1 MTVITGTEKS
11 TLFSNVNIYHYPDA
25 DAILVKNGII
35 QAIGKS
41 NELRADQ
48 IIDLKSGYLYPG
60 FTDGHMHLLGYGQAL
75 ENLDLTGTTSKN
87 QILNIISETA
97 AELPPQAWIIGRG
110 WDQNDW
116 TDKSFPDKNDL
127 DTAAP
132 DNPVILR
139 RIDGHAVWVNSKVL
153 DMGGITSQTKDPQG
167 GKIYRDKSGIP
178 TGILVD
184 NALALVAGLIP
195 ESTRADKR
203 RRILKAQAKLNSY
216 GLTSIHDAGTSAETI
231 DILDELQRA
240 DKLTLRINC
249 LLNNNPADY
258 ESYLEKGPKI
268 DNSYYQVRGVKLYLD
283 GALGSR
289 GAALL
294 EPYSDDPE
302 NLGLI
307 LTDSAKVA
315 ESVKLFNKH
324 GFQAAIHCIGDR
336 ANRIALDIF
345 ENEGK
350 NSSRNRIEH
359 AQIVHEQDMGRFSQ
373 LGVLPCI
380 QATHCTSDMYWA
392 EDRLGHSRLNE
403 AYPWQS
409 LIEAGSILPGGS
421 DAPVESPSPLKGIYA
436 ALTRQD
442 AAGWPRGGWQSR
454 DRMSLDQALKMVTEW
469 PAFASFEENIKGK
482 ISTGYYADF
491 TVLDQPIDE
500 TKPADILTINIKF
513 TVVGGKL
520 VYNSEKE

>member
-1 MTVITGTEKS
+1 MTVITGAEKS
-11 TLFSNVNIYHYPDA
+11 TLFSNVNIYNHPGA
-25 DAILVKNGII
+25 DALLVKNGII

-60 FTDGHMHLLGYGQAL
+60 FIDGHMHLLGYGQAL
-75 ENLDLTGTTSKN
+75 ENLDLTGTESKD
-87 QILNIISETA
+87 QILNIITETA
-97 AELPPQAWIIGRG
+97 AELQQGDWIIGRG

-116 TDKSFPDKNDL
+116 TGKSFPDKFDL
-127 DTAAP
+127 DSAAP
-132 DNPVILR
+132 HNPVILQ
-139 RIDGHAVWVNSKVL
+139 RIDGHAAWVNSRVL
-153 DMGGITSQTKDPQG
+153 ELAEITSRTEDPRG
-167 GKIYRDKSGIP
+167 GKIYRNKSGVP

-184 NALALVAGLIP
+184 NALDLVTSLIP
-195 ESTRADKR
+195 ETTREDKR
-203 RRILKAQAKLNSY
+203 RRILKAQARLNSY

-231 DILDELQRA
+231 DILDELQKA
-240 DKLTLRINC
+240 GKLTLRINC
-249 LLNNNPADY
+249 LLNDNPGDY
-258 ESYLEKGPKI
+258 KSFLEKGPII
-268 DNSYYQVRGVKLYLD
+268 DNSYFQVRGVKLYLD

-294 EPYSDDPE
+294 EPYNDDPD

-307 LTDSAKVA
+307 LTDSARVA

-350 NSSRNRIEH
+350 NNFRNRIEH
-359 AQIVHEQDMGRFSQ
+359 AQIIHAQDISRFSQ

-380 QATHCTSDMYWA
+380 QATHCTSDMYWV
-392 EDRLGHSRLNE
+392 ENRLGHSRLKE

-409 LIEAGSILPGGS
+409 LIEAGAILPGGS
-421 DAPVESPSPLKGIYA
+421 DAPVELPAPLLGVYA

-442 AAGWPRGGWQSR
+442 AAGWPEGGWQPR
-454 DRMSLDQALKMVTEW
+454 ERMTLDQALKMITEW
-469 PAFASFEENIKGK
+469 PAFASFEEDIKGK

-491 TVLDQPIDE
+491 TVLDQPIDG
-500 TKPADILTINIKF
+500 TRPDNILNINIKY
-513 TVVGGKL
+513 TIVGGIL
-520 VYNSEKE
+520 VYNSEK